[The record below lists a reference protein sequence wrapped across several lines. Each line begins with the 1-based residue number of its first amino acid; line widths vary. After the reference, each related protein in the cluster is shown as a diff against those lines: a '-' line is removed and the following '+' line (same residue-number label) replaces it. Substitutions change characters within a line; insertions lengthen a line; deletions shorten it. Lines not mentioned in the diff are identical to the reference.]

1 MYNQSLD
8 RWQGEVVRAPRRI
21 GTEADTR
28 TLLLDAAE
36 HLLLTEGYAAVTSRR
51 VAAEAGFKSLIVHH
65 YFSTMDDLFLDV
77 YRRRAEQ
84 GISRFEAAMEVHP
97 SLRTIWRF
105 GNDLH
110 NAAFNIELAALAN
123 HRKAL
128 RNEMASY
135 AQRFRGMKLDAVAD
149 ILTAHGISPQA
160 CPPLVI
166 LVAMTG
172 VTQMMAIERC
182 LGVTVGH
189 QEMLEFVDNWLNEAE
204 RNLPAV
210 AAVGEPNG
218 SRSHH

>member
-1 MYNQSLD
+1 M
-8 RWQGEVVRAPRRI
+8 RVPRRI
-21 GTEADTR
+21 GAEADTR

-36 HLLLTEGYAAVTSRR
+36 HVLLTEGYAAVTSRR

-65 YFSTMDDLFLDV
+65 YFSTMDDLFLEV

-84 GISRFEAAMEVHP
+84 GISRFQAAMDVHH

-110 NAAFNIELAALAN
+110 GAAFNIELAALAN

-135 AQRFRGMKLDAVAD
+135 AERFREMKLDAVAD
-149 ILTAHGISPQA
+149 ILMAHGISPQT
-160 CPPLVI
+160 CPPLVL

-172 VTQMMAIERC
+172 VTQVMAIEKC

-189 QEMLEFVDNWLNEAE
+189 EETLEFVDNWLNEAE
-204 RNLPAV
+204 RHLLAV
-210 AAVGEPNG
+210 TADVEANG
-218 SRSHH
+218 SKRHH